1 MTENFKVILMRGFA
15 VWLVIIGAETVHGI
29 LRVLILEPFAGD
41 FRARQIAVFSGI
53 TLILTI
59 TILLFRR
66 LKTEN
71 KFLFLCVGLFWL
83 ILTVGFEIILGRFV
97 MKVSWARIWSDYDLP
112 NGGLMP
118 FGLIFLTLAP
128 LIAAKFRQR
137 SSKYVQP

>member
-1 MTENFKVILMRGFA
+1 MTENFKVTLMRGFA
-15 VWLVIIGAETVHGI
+15 VWLVIIGAEIVHGI

-53 TLILTI
+53 GLILTI

-71 KFLFLCVGLFWL
+71 KFSLLCVGFFWL
-83 ILTVGFEIILGRFV
+83 VLTVGFEIILGRFV
-97 MKVSWARIWSDYDLP
+97 MKVSWERIWSDYDLP